1 MSHDSYR
8 NVIHLQASDV
18 DQNTKKINGING
30 NGFVVVY
37 APWCG
42 YCQQLQPTWEGL
54 AGQSQNS
61 FLAIDAVAESSVA
74 QMLGV
79 GGYPT
84 ILEISKGVIAR
95 PYGGK
100 SRSRDDIMS
109 RFQVISKD

>member
-8 NVIHLQASDV
+8 NVIHLELSDV
-18 DQNTKKINGING
+18 DPNTKKINGING

-42 YCQQLQPTWEGL
+42 HCQQLQPTWEAL
-54 AGQSQNS
+54 AGQNQND
-61 FLAIDAVAESSVA
+61 FLAIDAVADSNLA

-79 GGYPT
+79 GGYHT
-84 ILEISKGVIAR
+84 IFETSKGVITR

-100 SRSRDDIMS
+100 SRSKDDIMS
-109 RFQVISKD
+109 RFQVISNY